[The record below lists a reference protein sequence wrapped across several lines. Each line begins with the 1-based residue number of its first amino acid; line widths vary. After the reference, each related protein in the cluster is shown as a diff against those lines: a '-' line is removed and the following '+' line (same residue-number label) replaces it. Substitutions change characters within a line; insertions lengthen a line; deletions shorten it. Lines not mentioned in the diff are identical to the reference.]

1 MEEALEVPEGISVE
15 DGALAIEIFLKA
27 LTFRPQIQ
35 QKTFG
40 QDFVGVSI
48 QQIIPEMLEPRV
60 MVLYMG
66 PAGKFP
72 CLFFR
77 FVGTES
83 PVVEAIFYPYQA
95 ILFFLSQARSYI
107 QWANP
112 PDRSEQE
119 RESMAQE
126 KAIEMTL
133 IMLDS
138 FHQRSELM
146 MDSFISEVLA
156 HWRVHQTEKIIH
168 FKAEKGDAIPGGT
181 NPEVANAIRN
191 YSRELAE
198 FWRYQIRAYSGGQK
212 VRFVTEY
219 DEVYKHWKR
228 LSKMLS
234 EEGWREYAKA
244 GKFADTPDDL
254 IDRLENLDR
263 SDQSAVAL
271 KVSDLA
277 LEHAGRRAR
286 LINKKGVSQSVIRQR
301 KAGIRATGYTR
312 PQLYTFL
319 KEGRQIIERV
329 KQAPEMKHPHIIAA
343 DSGQEKMEN
352 LPDQTHASGLMNSKE

>member
-1 MEEALEVPEGISVE
+1 VEETNQSHQGISME

-27 LTFRPQIQ
+27 LTFRPHIPQRV
-35 QKTFG
+35 FG
-40 QDFVGVSI
+40 EDFAGVSI

-60 MVLYMG
+60 MVLHMG
-66 PAGKFP
+66 PSGKFP

-83 PVVEAIFYPYQA
+83 PLVEAIFYPYEA

-119 RESMAQE
+119 REAMARE

-133 IMLDS
+133 IMVDS

-146 MDSFISEVLA
+146 MDSLISEILA
-156 HWRVHQTEKIIH
+156 QWRVHQTENIIH
-168 FKAEKGDAIPGGT
+168 FTAERGDTIPRGK
-181 NPEVANAIRN
+181 NPEIAKAIKN
-191 YSRELAE
+191 YSRELTN
-198 FWRYQIRAYSGGQK
+198 FWKYHIRSYTGGQK

-219 DEVYKHWKR
+219 DDVYKHWKR

-254 IDRLENLDR
+254 IERLENLDR
-263 SDQSAVAL
+263 SDRSAVAVR
-271 KVSDLA
+271 VSDLA

-286 LINKKGVSQSVIRQR
+286 LITNKVLRNRSCGNGK
-301 KAGIRATGYTR
+301 
-312 PQLYTFL
+312 PEFEL
-319 KEGRQIIERV
+319 RV
-329 KQAPEMKHPHIIAA
+329 T
-343 DSGQEKMEN
+343 
-352 LPDQTHASGLMNSKE
+352 QTPSSSTS

>member
-1 MEEALEVPEGISVE
+1 
-15 DGALAIEIFLKA
+15 
-27 LTFRPQIQ
+27 
-35 QKTFG
+35 
-40 QDFVGVSI
+40 
-48 QQIIPEMLEPRV
+48 
-60 MVLYMG
+60 MG
-66 PAGKFP
+66 PASKFP

-77 FVGTES
+77 FVGAES
-83 PVVEAIFYPYQA
+83 PVIEAIFYPYEA
-95 ILFFLSQARSYI
+95 ILFFLSQARSYV

-119 RESMAQE
+119 KELMARE
-126 KAIEMTL
+126 KALEMTL

-138 FHQRSELM
+138 FHERSELM
-146 MDSFISEVLA
+146 MDSFISEVVA
-156 HWRVHQTEKIIH
+156 HWRVHQTENIIH
-168 FKAEKGDAIPGGT
+168 FKAEQGDAIPRGK
-181 NPEVANAIRN
+181 NLEVTKAIKN
-191 YSRELAE
+191 YGRELTE
-198 FWRYQIRAYSGGQK
+198 FWKYQIRVYSGGQK
-212 VRFVTEY
+212 VRFVTDY

-319 KEGRQIIERV
+319 KEGRQIIEQV
-329 KQAPEMKHPHIIAA
+329 KQTQAMAQPNETAS
-343 DSGQEKMEN
+343 DSGQENMQN
-352 LPDQTHASGLMNSKE
+352 